1 MDTFDFLVLPY
12 SAHFKIIKRRWSIDS
27 SAVLEIIDDV
37 CENME
42 DDHSVTAHC
51 SLLTVITAG
60 VGLYSYRNFCFA
72 TFVSQISTVRSM
84 QPVDSLRTTTQLQNL
99 ANIGDCNSYD
109 LVRPHSAEF
118 SDCQRIQD
126 TSSLRDAAQWRWN
139 LSVYQHHG
147 AYCSSRLTEPY
158 SRSNSGRSCVV
169 CKEREGRS
177 LRWCWRRVVLQAK
190 GGLQAVTEEIGEGS
204 QWSTESSCR
213 FRGGLWWRR
222 HTKLLY
228 LIILYILDSM
238 LLHYT
243 ALSIQVYSDCFLPH
257 TARLFL
263 ENCDTRREADH
274 YWNRIID
281 DLNS

>member
-12 SAHFKIIKRRWSIDS
+12 SAHFTIVKRRWSIDS
-27 SAVLEIIDDV
+27 SAVLEIIDDD
-37 CENME
+37 CEKME
-42 DDHSVTAHC
+42 DDHSLTAHYDNSWC
-51 SLLTVITAG
+51 GTLLVSQ
-60 VGLYSYRNFCFA
+60 LLFRNFCFSNFNCKIHA
-72 TFVSQISTVRSM
+72 ASRFAPHHNS
-84 QPVDSLRTTTQLQNL
+84 TQLQNL

-118 SDCQRIQD
+118 SDCQRILD
-126 TSSLRDAAQWRWN
+126 TRSLRDAAQWRWN

-147 AYCSSRLTEPY
+147 AYCPSRLTEPY

-177 LRWCWRRVVLQAK
+177 LRWCWCRVVLQAK
-190 GGLQAVTEEIGEGS
+190 GRLQAVTEEIGEGS

-213 FRGGLWWRR
+213 FRRGLWWRR

-228 LIILYILDSM
+228 LMILYIPDFM
-238 LLHYT
+238 PLHYT
-243 ALSIQVYSDCFLPH
+243 ALSIQVYSDCFLPR

-281 DLNS
+281 D